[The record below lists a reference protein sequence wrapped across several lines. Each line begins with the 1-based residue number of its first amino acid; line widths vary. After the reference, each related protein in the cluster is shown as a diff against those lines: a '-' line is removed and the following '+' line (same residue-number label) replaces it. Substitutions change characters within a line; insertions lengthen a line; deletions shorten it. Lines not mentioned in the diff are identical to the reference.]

1 MQQSES
7 AFGQESLGTGEAG
20 NSAAGAAPS
29 HLPAAAY
36 LPWLE
41 IVAPRGGQAGG
52 SPEEGR
58 AGNGNARMPARS
70 VAHGPD
76 PGSNLGP
83 DLSPDRGS
91 DRGSDLLT
99 RGVSAQAFASL
110 LFAGQTFAGLV
121 HDARNMVTAID
132 LYCDLLEEPGVLG
145 QAHQHYAGELRL
157 VSAASRRLLDKLAR
171 AGSAQTADS
180 ASSSLASEVTES
192 SAGLRLMPP
201 SFSTSAT
208 PPAPALTGAAAR
220 AALTSPHPK
229 RPDRLR
235 AFAFSQ
241 PVESLAE
248 ELHSNRNLLSAMAG
262 HGVTVGLSIHGGDRP
277 LEMTRED
284 LTRVLVNLARN
295 AGEAM
300 PGGGHL
306 EIELEETAKSMTL
319 AFTDSGPGIPPTALE
334 TVFTPGYTTQPSHDP
349 EQGDSVPGPQ
359 PAQWPA
365 QHRGLGLAIV
375 RSIAAASGGTV
386 WAANRHDSGG
396 DVVGAILT
404 LEFPLAA
411 PS

>member
-1 MQQSES
+1 
-7 AFGQESLGTGEAG
+7 
-20 NSAAGAAPS
+20 
-29 HLPAAAY
+29 
-36 LPWLE
+36 
-41 IVAPRGGQAGG
+41 
-52 SPEEGR
+52 
-58 AGNGNARMPARS
+58 
-70 VAHGPD
+70 
-76 PGSNLGP
+76 
-83 DLSPDRGS
+83 
-91 DRGSDLLT
+91 
-99 RGVSAQAFASL
+99 
-110 LFAGQTFAGLV
+110 
-121 HDARNMVTAID
+121 MVTAID

-171 AGSAQTADS
+171 AGSAQTGNS
-180 ASSSLASEVTES
+180 ASSSPASEVTES
-192 SAGLRLMPP
+192 SAGLRLMP
-201 SFSTSAT
+201 SSLSSSAT
-208 PPAPALTGAAAR
+208 PPVQTTPALTGAAAR
-220 AALTSPHPK
+220 AALTSPHSK

-241 PVESLAE
+241 PVESLAD

-334 TVFTPGYTTQPSHDP
+334 AVFSPGYTTQPSHDP
-349 EQGDSVPGPQ
+349 VQGDSAQGPQ

-396 DVVGAILT
+396 DVAGAVLT
-404 LEFPLAA
+404 LEFPIAA